1 MALQSILV
9 QFALDLW
16 AIHLED
22 RLTYIVQEVH
32 CPQNGHG
39 SDVQFAHEFDFR
51 RVDLGCIPRTIPLG
65 FLVNH
70 SEEVNVSNVRIAGLL
85 SKVGAEGVC
94 VVFEKIAIA
103 LSWGTYL
110 DNLTREVCMNSK
122 DMAIDSGDTFTRYV
136 KDREEPVTCD

>member
-1 MALQSILV
+1 M
-9 QFALDLW
+9 
-16 AIHLED
+16 
-22 RLTYIVQEVH
+22 
-32 CPQNGHG
+32 
-39 SDVQFAHEFDFR
+39 
-51 RVDLGCIPRTIPLG
+51 PRTIPLG

-70 SEEVNVSNVRIAGLL
+70 SQEVNVSNVRIAGLL
-85 SKVGAEGVC
+85 SKVGAEGAF